1 MDIDIRPRRRPSEYI
16 IPVAGHG
23 VPHLAEESALVLD
36 LGNGDRVFLVP
47 DQAHAILESGLQN
60 WLTRSQRVELVA
72 NYIR

>member
-1 MDIDIRPRRRPSEYI
+1 MDIDIRPRRRPPV

-60 WLTRSQRVELVA
+60 WLTRSQRAELIA